1 MLINNKKYGIYIL
14 AKFIYII
21 AFIKKIK
28 TTTWEK
34 KKSEIMYC
42 IYLTAGAYNSIS
54 PANNTANF

>member
-34 KKSEIMYC
+34 KVR
-42 IYLTAGAYNSIS
+42 
-54 PANNTANF
+54 NNALYIFNW